1 MFRIE
6 HLGSSRERT
15 GSLFQV
21 TDIEQAPIFFFFPE
35 TIIISLEWGCLNHMS
50 LHITVWEVS
59 VISPTMGDRV
69 VLRARWGVGEGGW
82 PRAGVGGWR
91 GVRAEA
97 GLRGKARLT

>member
-1 MFRIE
+1 
-6 HLGSSRERT
+6 
-15 GSLFQV
+15 
-21 TDIEQAPIFFFFPE
+21 
-35 TIIISLEWGCLNHMS
+35 MS

-97 GLRGKARLT
+97 GLGGKHDSPEPVWGAKNTGSESLLSSAVLLPPFNVFFEKHREEENLV